1 MSKILIEPT
10 SGLSHDQVAFISN
23 FCLKCEQSLG
33 LDTGSH
39 GITLTGDKVKHNIAT
54 TAHFS
59 PGDNAVVV
67 FTNGRH
73 EVDIIRSIAHEL
85 VHMQQAENDFYGLDI
100 NTVPDVGGQL
110 EDEANA
116 VAGQLVKLFLLG
128 QPKSAG

>member
-10 SGLSHDQVAFISN
+10 SGLSNDQVAFISN
-23 FCLKCEQSLG
+23 FCMRCENALG
-33 LDTGSH
+33 LDSGAHVT
-39 GITLTGDKVKHNIAT
+39 TLTGDKAKHNITT

-59 PGDNAVVV
+59 PVDNAVVV

-100 NTVPDVGGQL
+100 NTVPDVGGKL

-128 QPKSAG
+128 QPKPSG